1 MRVYILLA
9 MIFCHIVE
17 DYNIQ
22 GILAQF
28 KQKSFWKDKD
38 FLYHNDWII
47 SIIEHGFENTFIM
60 MLPIAIY
67 YKFQLNESYFIWFVW
82 NWMWHCIIDHYKC
95 NKLQINLIRDQ
106 SLHMFWIILTWF
118 NLVII

>member
-47 SIIEHGFENTFIM
+47 SIIEHGFENTFMM

-67 YKFQLNESYFIWFVW
+67 YKFQLNESYFIWFIW
-82 NWMWHCIIDHYKC
+82 NWAWHCIIDNYKC

>member
-17 DYNIQ
+17 DYGIQ
-22 GILAQF
+22 GILSQF

-47 SIIEHGFENTFIM
+47 SIIEHGFENTFMM

-67 YKFQLNESYFIWFVW
+67 YKFQLNELYFIWFAW
-82 NWMWHCIIDHYKC
+82 NWICHCIIDHYKC

-118 NLVII
+118 NLVMI